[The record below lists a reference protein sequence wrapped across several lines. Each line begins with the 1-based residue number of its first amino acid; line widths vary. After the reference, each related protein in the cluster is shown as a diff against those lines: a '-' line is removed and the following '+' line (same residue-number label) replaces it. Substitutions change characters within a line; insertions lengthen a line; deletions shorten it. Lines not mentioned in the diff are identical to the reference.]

1 MFDCLSK
8 FTFGQGFTQLVNESY
23 FYLYHTCVKK
33 SIEYIKNSLK
43 WDYSKMISG
52 DIWQAAIKKN
62 VDRTHHI
69 SRVVSLLSLCG
80 PEDFALLAPAQW
92 ILRLA
97 GREVSWPLHQW
108 QSRVISDLLSGY
120 SRGSIS
126 SPRQTRLLDEE
137 NSPVPSYWSFYSR
150 SFTFLVFSR
159 PQCDIRAFFMHKTR
173 FYLFKVLRRNKTS
186 SRVLAACQWTF
197 SDEE

>member
-1 MFDCLSK
+1 MTS
-8 FTFGQGFTQLVNESY
+8 S
-23 FYLYHTCVKK
+23 HKK
-33 SIEYIKNSLK
+33 ECGS
-43 WDYSKMISG
+43 
-52 DIWQAAIKKN
+52 A
-62 VDRTHHI
+62 HHI

-150 SFTFLVFSR
+150 LFTFLVFSR
-159 PQCDIRAFFMHKTR
+159 PQCDICAFFMYKTR
-173 FYLFKVLRRNKTS
+173 FYLFKALRRNKTS

-197 SDEE
+197 SDEEQSQLINENQYYLYHSMVIKSREGSQLLLFAQELC